1 MKIRTHIVTERY
13 GYAEVEFEDIE
24 EFENLYPLY
33 YAKIKK
39 AQISAEKIAEASTNS
54 ENEPIF

>member
-1 MKIRTHIVTERY
+1 MNMIYDEKNKT
-13 GYAEVEFEDIE
+13 EVEFEDIE

-39 AQISAEKIAEASTNS
+39 AQISAEKKAEASTNS